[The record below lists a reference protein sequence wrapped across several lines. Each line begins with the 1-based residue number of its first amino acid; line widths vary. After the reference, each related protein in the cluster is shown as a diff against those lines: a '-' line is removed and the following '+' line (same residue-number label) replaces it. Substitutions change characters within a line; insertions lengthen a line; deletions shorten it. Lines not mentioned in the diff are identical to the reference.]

1 MKRWVA
7 TAAVVLVMMIA
18 AARETEAQA
27 RSGGRQQQPV
37 ATQAPP
43 APQAP
48 APATGSRFTSTLRF
62 VPPPRDVR
70 PRPFPPGPF
79 VGQRPF
85 ISGFMSGRF
94 GFWPWGAWLP
104 VPLYG
109 GYTDYSGY
117 TEPGAYEAPLEGAP
131 MGGVQL
137 DIDPRRAQVFVDGT
151 YAGLVEEFSGYFHHL
166 ELPAG
171 PHDIAVVAPGYD
183 PMSFHVLVSPGA
195 TMTQRA
201 TLSRAYGR

>member
-1 MKRWVA
+1 MKRWITTV
-7 TAAVVLVMMIA
+7 TVVLVVVA
-18 AARETEAQA
+18 VAGETEAQ
-27 RSGGRQQQPV
+27 RRRGGAQPQPV
-37 ATQAPP
+37 ATQAPA
-43 APQAP
+43 APQTP

-70 PRPFPPGPF
+70 PQPFLAGPF

-104 VPLYG
+104 VPLY
-109 GYTDYSGY
+109 SGY
-117 TEPGAYEAPLEGAP
+117 TESGAYGPPLEGAP
-131 MGGVQL
+131 VGGLQL

-151 YAGLVEEFSGYFHHL
+151 YAGLVEDFSGYFHHL

-171 PHDIAVVAPGYD
+171 PHDIAVVAPGYE
-183 PMSFHVLVSPGA
+183 PLSFQVLVSPGA
-195 TMTQRA
+195 TQTQRA

>member
-1 MKRWVA
+1 MKRWIATLAVA
-7 TAAVVLVMMIA
+7 LVMIA
-18 AARETEAQA
+18 VARETEGQA
-27 RSGGRQQQPV
+27 RSGGTRQQP
-37 ATQAPP
+37 AAAQAPSP
-43 APQAP
+43 PPTP

-70 PRPFPPGPF
+70 PQPFRPGPF
-79 VGQRPF
+79 IAQRPF

-104 VPLYG
+104 VPLY
-109 GYTDYSGY
+109 SGY
-117 TEPGAYEAPLEGAP
+117 AEPGAYASPLEGAP
-131 MGGVQL
+131 VGGLQL

-151 YAGLVEEFSGYFHHL
+151 YAGVVEEFSGYYHHL

-171 PHDIAVVAPGYD
+171 PHDISVVASGYE
-183 PMSFHVLVSPGA
+183 PLSFHVIISPGA

-201 TLSRAYGR
+201 SLSRAYGR

>member
-1 MKRWVA
+1 MKRWIATIAVA
-7 TAAVVLVMMIA
+7 LVVITV
-18 AARETEAQA
+18 ARQTEAQ
-27 RSGGRQQQPV
+27 GRRGASQEQPV
-37 ATQAPP
+37 AAQAPP
-43 APQAP
+43 APPTP

-70 PRPFPPGPF
+70 PRPFLPGPF
-79 VGQRPF
+79 IAQRPF

-104 VPLYG
+104 VPLYS
-109 GYTDYSGY
+109 GYSDYSGH
-117 TEPGAYEAPLEGAP
+117 TEPGAYGPPLEGAP
-131 MGGVQL
+131 VGGLQL

-171 PHDIAVVAPGYD
+171 PHDISVVAPGYE
-183 PMSFHVLVSPGA
+183 PLSFQVLVSPGA

-201 TLSRAYGR
+201 TLARAYGR

>member
-1 MKRWVA
+1 MKRWIATLAVA
-7 TAAVVLVMMIA
+7 LVMIA
-18 AARETEAQA
+18 VARETEGQA
-27 RSGGRQQQPV
+27 RSGGTRQQP
-37 ATQAPP
+37 AAAQAPSP
-43 APQAP
+43 PPTP

-70 PRPFPPGPF
+70 PQPFRPGPF
-79 VGQRPF
+79 IAQRPF

-104 VPLYG
+104 VPLY
-109 GYTDYSGY
+109 SGY
-117 TEPGAYEAPLEGAP
+117 AEPGAYASPLEGAP
-131 MGGVQL
+131 VGGLQL

-171 PHDIAVVAPGYD
+171 PHDISIVASGYE
-183 PMSFHVLVSPGA
+183 PLNFHVIVSPGA